1 MKITTENIRV
11 NFQAKEILKG
21 ISIETRDK
29 ELVGIIGP
37 NGSGKSTLLK
47 CIYRVLKADS
57 GAVYLDGEEL
67 YAMNAKS
74 SAKKMAVVA
83 QHNYYN
89 FDFSAREV
97 VLMGRA
103 PHKKT
108 LERDNADDYRIVE
121 EALKTVQMDKFAD
134 RSFSTLSGGEQQRVI
149 LARALA
155 QQTPALILDEPT
167 NHLDIT
173 HQIMLMKLVKNL
185 DVTVISAIHDLNIAA
200 AYCDRIYVLKDG
212 VLEGEGTPGE
222 VLTPELIRRIYK
234 VESEVVYDSQGKMH
248 ILFLQNKQ
256 AQELKGEKNDKDRNF
271 DLSSF
276 QRCLC
281 QGGMSEGF
289 YGTGGLF

>member
-37 NGSGKSTLLK
+37 NGSGKSTLLNLI
-47 CIYRVLKADS
+47 CGLLHA
-57 GAVYLDGEEL
+57 E
-67 YAMNAKS
+67 
-74 SAKKMAVVA
+74 
-83 QHNYYN
+83 
-89 FDFSAREV
+89 SAREV

-121 EALKTVQMDKFAD
+121 EALKIVQMDKFAD

-248 ILFLQNKQ
+248 I
-256 AQELKGEKNDKDRNF
+256 
-271 DLSSF
+271 
-276 QRCLC
+276 
-281 QGGMSEGF
+281 